1 MGGSGQLGTL
11 AMSDVQVVPELLLSA
26 YMIVA
31 GVLLL
36 VGRKRI
42 TRWCRVVDAP
52 LPPPS
57 RRAIWLRHLVGRPGL
72 EPPSDGL

>member
-1 MGGSGQLGTL
+1 MTDTRRFAAMGGSGQLGTL

-42 TRWCRVVDAP
+42 TRWCEWWMRLCR
-52 LPPPS
+52 LPAGA
-57 RRAIWLRHLVGRPGL
+57 RFGFAT
-72 EPPSDGL
+72 